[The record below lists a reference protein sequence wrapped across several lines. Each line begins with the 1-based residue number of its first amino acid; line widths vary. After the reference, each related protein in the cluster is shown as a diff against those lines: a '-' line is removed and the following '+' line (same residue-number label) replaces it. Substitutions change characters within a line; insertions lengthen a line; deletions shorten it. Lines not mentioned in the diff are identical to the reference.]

1 MGLFNKSKKLD
12 VNSSIDNLLAEND
25 NLVDAKTKK
34 QKADEAA
41 RQAEIEKEANAA
53 KAGDS
58 EEGLIETEELISHYT
73 DLTISHFTKDDTIH
87 INLYERGIIDQKEL
101 LKRVKTQFLQAFKL
115 SEEAENKIIIAFM
128 KFLWSY
134 DIVDQLIDDDEISD
148 IKIYDWDRIRVKRL
162 GKRET
167 SPIKF
172 RNEKHFKS
180 FVEHVA
186 VKNKVSISDLN
197 AAQNF
202 VDKKS
207 SEKAIL
213 RFNITTGFINSSE
226 KPVMHIRKIPKQKR
240 TTEQLIGYKFFTP
253 GIVKYI
259 REQVKDSGGILI
271 AGKGASGKTTFLN
284 WLMDEIPTDKSGLVI
299 QENEELFSDHPDMMF
314 QHTVLNRGEGKIEY
328 TLQDL
333 ARNGLLTD
341 LDYFIIGEIKGGE
354 ALYLL
359 NAAYT
364 GHKCI
369 ATVHGASSTE
379 AMNKLADYVK
389 YNSDYKKGEI
399 LEMFMHLDTVIF
411 MRDFGVRE
419 ISKIVGFDKEKET
432 LIYENIDLD
441 KLEEDYEN
449 SIDK

>member
-1 MGLFNKSKKLD
+1 MGLFNKKHREDDIDISLD
-12 VNSSIDNLLAEND
+12 GMMEQNNERI
-25 NLVDAKTKK
+25 
-34 QKADEAA
+34 
-41 RQAEIEKEANAA
+41 
-53 KAGDS
+53 
-58 EEGLIETEELISHYT
+58 IETNEIITHYV
-73 DLTISHFTKDDTIH
+73 DLTINHFTKDDSIH
-87 INLYERGIIDQKEL
+87 INSYERGII
-101 LKRVKTQFLQAFKL
+101 TQDEFLMKVRLFVESFRL
-115 SEEAENKIIIAFM
+115 SDEANDFIMESFI

-134 DIVDQLIDDDEISD
+134 DVIDELIEDDEISD
-148 IKIYDWDRIRVKRL
+148 IKIYDWDRIRVKRH
-162 GKRET
+162 GKREG
-167 SPIKF
+167 SHVKF
-172 RNEKHFKS
+172 RNEEHFLN
-180 FVEHVA
+180 FIEHTA
-186 VKNKVSISDLN
+186 IKNKMSISDLN

-240 TTEQLIGYKFFTP
+240 TTEDLINLGFFTP
-253 GIVKYI
+253 GIVKFI
-259 REQVKDSGGILI
+259 QERLRSGGGVLI

-284 WLMDEIPTDKSGLVI
+284 WLIDLIPEDYSGLVI

-314 QHTVLNRGEGKIEY
+314 QHTVINRGEGKIEY

-389 YNSDYKKGEI
+389 YASDYTKAEV
-399 LEMFMHLDTVIF
+399 LEMFLHLDTVIF
-411 MRDFGVRE
+411 MENFKVKE
-419 ISKIVGFDKEKET
+419 ISIVESFNKEDET
-432 LIYENIDLD
+432 LQYTSIDLD
-441 KLEEDYEN
+441 SLE
-449 SIDK
+449 

>member
-1 MGLFNKSKKLD
+1 MGLFNKKGVED
-12 VNSSIDNLLAEND
+12 VETSL
-25 NLVDAKTKK
+25 T
-34 QKADEAA
+34 
-41 RQAEIEKEANAA
+41 EIYEQNKETD
-53 KAGDS
+53 KI
-58 EEGLIETEELISHYT
+58 IETNDIITHYVE
-73 DLTISHFTKDDTIH
+73 LTINHFTKDDSIH
-87 INLYERGIIDQKEL
+87 INSYERGVITKEEFL
-101 LKRVKTQFLQAFKL
+101 NKVTSFVKSFRL
-115 SEEAENKIIIAFM
+115 SDDANRFIMESFI

-134 DIVDQLIDDDEISD
+134 DIIDELIDDDEISD
-148 IKIYDWDRIRVKRL
+148 IKIYDWDRIRVKRH

-167 SPIKF
+167 SHVKF
-172 RNEKHFKS
+172 RNEEHFLN
-180 FVEHVA
+180 FVEHTA
-186 VKNKVSISDLN
+186 IKNKMSISDLN

-207 SEKAIL
+207 SAKAIL
-213 RFNITTGFINSSE
+213 RFNITTAFINSSE

-240 TTEQLIGYKFFTP
+240 TTEELINLGFFTP

-259 REQVKDSGGILI
+259 QERLTAGGGVLI

-284 WLMDEIPTDKSGLVI
+284 WMIDLIPETYSGLVI

-314 QHTVLNRGEGKIEY
+314 QHTVTNRGEGKIEY

-389 YNSDYKKGEI
+389 YASDYTKAEV
-399 LEMFMHLDTVIF
+399 LEMFLHLDTIIF
-411 MRDFGVRE
+411 MKDFKVQE
-419 ISKIVGFDKEKET
+419 ISVINSFDKDTET
-432 LIYENIDLD
+432 LNYTTIDLD
-441 KLEEDYEN
+441 SL
-449 SIDK
+449 S

>member
-1 MGLFNKSKKLD
+1 MGLFNKKHREDDIDISLD
-12 VNSSIDNLLAEND
+12 GMMEQNNERI
-25 NLVDAKTKK
+25 
-34 QKADEAA
+34 
-41 RQAEIEKEANAA
+41 
-53 KAGDS
+53 
-58 EEGLIETEELISHYT
+58 IETNEIITHYV
-73 DLTISHFTKDDTIH
+73 DLTINHFTKDDSIH
-87 INLYERGIIDQKEL
+87 INSYERGII
-101 LKRVKTQFLQAFKL
+101 TQDEFLMKVRLFVESFRL
-115 SEEAENKIIIAFM
+115 SDEANDFIMESFI

-134 DIVDQLIDDDEISD
+134 DIIDELIEDDEISD
-148 IKIYDWDRIRVKRL
+148 IKIYDWDRIRVKRH
-162 GKRET
+162 GKREG
-167 SPIKF
+167 SHVKF
-172 RNEKHFKS
+172 RNEEHFLN
-180 FVEHVA
+180 FIEHTA
-186 VKNKVSISDLN
+186 IKNKMSISDLN

-240 TTEQLIGYKFFTP
+240 TTEDLINLGFFTP
-253 GIVKYI
+253 GIVKFI
-259 REQVKDSGGILI
+259 QERLKSGGGVLI

-284 WLMDEIPTDKSGLVI
+284 WLIDLIPEDYSGLVI

-314 QHTVLNRGEGKIEY
+314 QHTVINRGEGKIEY

-389 YNSDYKKGEI
+389 YASDYTKAEV
-399 LEMFMHLDTVIF
+399 LEMFLHLDTVIF
-411 MRDFGVRE
+411 MENFKVKE
-419 ISKIVGFDKEKET
+419 ISIVESFNKEDET
-432 LIYENIDLD
+432 LQYTSIDLD
-441 KLEEDYEN
+441 SLE
-449 SIDK
+449 

>member
-1 MGLFNKSKKLD
+1 MGLFNKKSQPEDDLD
-12 VNSSIDNLLAEND
+12 ILDMYEPEEDNG
-25 NLVDAKTKK
+25 
-34 QKADEAA
+34 
-41 RQAEIEKEANAA
+41 I
-53 KAGDS
+53 
-58 EEGLIETEELISHYT
+58 IETDDIISHYT
-73 DLTISHFTKDDTIH
+73 DLTINHFTKDDSIH
-87 INLYERGIIDQKEL
+87 INSYERGIISQEDFLYKVRKFVESFRL
-101 LKRVKTQFLQAFKL
+101 SDDSVETILKSFCD
-115 SEEAENKIIIAFM
+115 
-128 KFLWSY
+128 FLWSY
-134 DIVDQLIDDDEISD
+134 DIIDELINDDEISD
-148 IKIYDWDRIRVKRL
+148 IKIYDWDRVRVKRF

-167 SPIKF
+167 SHVRF
-172 RNEKHFKS
+172 RNEEHYLN
-180 FVEHVA
+180 FVEHTA
-186 VKNKVSISDLN
+186 VKNKISISDLN

-207 SEKAIL
+207 NERAIL

-226 KPVMHIRKIPKQKR
+226 KPVMHIRKIPKKKR
-240 TTEQLIGYKFFTP
+240 TTEELINAGLFTP
-253 GIVKYI
+253 GIVNYI
-259 REQVKDSGGILI
+259 TDRLQSGDGVLI

-284 WLMDEIPTDKSGLVI
+284 WLIDLIPDTYSGLVI

-389 YNSDYKKGEI
+389 YASDYKKGEV
-399 LEMFMHLDTVIF
+399 LEMFLHLNTVVF
-411 MRDFGVRE
+411 MENFKVKE
-419 ISKIVGFDKEKET
+419 ISKIDSFDKEKET
-432 LIYENIDLD
+432 LNYTRIDLD
-441 KLEEDYEN
+441 SLK
-449 SIDK
+449 

>member
-1 MGLFNKSKKLD
+1 MGLFNKKHREEDESLLTIHEQ
-12 VNSSIDNLLAEND
+12 NNIDN
-25 NLVDAKTKK
+25 
-34 QKADEAA
+34 
-41 RQAEIEKEANAA
+41 EK
-53 KAGDS
+53 
-58 EEGLIETEELISHYT
+58 LIETNEIITHYA
-73 DLTISHFTKDDTIH
+73 DLTINHFTKDDSIH
-87 INLYERGIIDQKEL
+87 INSYERGVITQEEFLMKVRLFVESFRLSDQA
-101 LKRVKTQFLQAFKL
+101 TDFIMDSF
-115 SEEAENKIIIAFM
+115 I

-134 DIVDQLIDDDEISD
+134 DIIDELIDDDEISD

-167 SPIKF
+167 SHVKF
-172 RNEKHFKS
+172 RNEEHFVN
-180 FVEHVA
+180 FVEHTA
-186 VKNKVSISDLN
+186 VKNKMSISDLN

-207 SEKAIL
+207 SDKAIL

-226 KPVMHIRKIPKQKR
+226 KPVMHIRKIPKHKR
-240 TTEQLIGYKFFTP
+240 TTEELINLGFFTP
-253 GIVKYI
+253 GVVKFI
-259 REQVKDSGGILI
+259 KERLTNGDGVLI
-271 AGKGASGKTTFLN
+271 AGKGAAGKTTFLN
-284 WLMDEIPTDKSGLVI
+284 WLIDLIPDTYSGLVI

-314 QHTVLNRGEGKIEY
+314 QHTVINRGEGKIEY

-389 YNSDYKKGEI
+389 YASDYTKAEV
-399 LEMFMHLDTVIF
+399 LEMFLHLNTVIF
-411 MRDFGVRE
+411 MENFKVRE
-419 ISKIVGFDKEKET
+419 ISVINSFDKDTET
-432 LIYENIDLD
+432 LNYTQIDLD
-441 KLEEDYEN
+441 SLEG
-449 SIDK
+449 